1 MVYILGEQSKSR
13 TIRSARQGL
22 HDRGAGPAE
31 RAGGG
36 AGRTH
41 RPPRVQLQPH
51 AAAVPVHAGPDA
63 RGIPCM

>member
-1 MVYILGEQSKSR
+1 MDLIPSLLFPGKYSKSGAV
-13 TIRSARQGL
+13 RSARQRL
-22 HDRGAGPAE
+22 HDRGARPAK

-51 AAAVPVHAGPDA
+51 AAPLPMHAGSDA
-63 RGIPCM
+63 